1 MRKKTV
7 RSGIRAIAASIISLM
22 VATFFHDSLAEFL
35 LLGLEGEARLVFC
48 GFFLA
53 GILGGFGV
61 LVAAIGL
68 LQSEASH
75 SRARLAPSILLLL
88 SLVFLFF
95 VLTYTSFTNPAPPR
109 LEPGE
114 SISI

>member
-7 RSGIRAIAASIISLM
+7 RSGIRAICASIISLM
-22 VATFFHDSLAEFL
+22 VATFFHDGLAEFF
-35 LLGLEGEARLVFC
+35 LLGLDGEARLVFF

-53 GILGGFGV
+53 GVLGGFGV

-68 LQSEASH
+68 LQSEAPH
-75 SRARLAPSILLLL
+75 PRARLMPGILLLFF
-88 SLVFLFF
+88 LVFLFF
-95 VLTYTSFTNPAPPR
+95 VLAYTSFTTPAPPR

-114 SISI
+114 SINI